1 MRFYQQFIANQL
13 YILVPL
19 LIRLPFLFIEIQK
32 GLTFRIIL
40 GYITVTSLVGAYYF
54 FYKNKILKNILT
66 QVGFLSLS
74 LSPILTMGGLA
85 DSTTPIYILGFAIF
99 TLWTL
104 GVEQTRSVLI
114 STCILISIA
123 IIHYFSGYAQIMDV
137 NDDQYLLGIPLIS
150 LIGSITSLAAL
161 YFLVNDYRKKNNK
174 LIDITIKQ
182 EQFIS
187 HLNHEMRNP
196 LQGIKGVLDILKNH
210 QIPAERFD
218 YLLDNAIRTTE
229 HLNDM
234 VNEVLSLKQLRSG
247 MFSDSPVP
255 HNIRDIV
262 DTTIFIY
269 KEQAHQKGLKFNV
282 NYDEDLP
289 EQLFIPNKSLKIVL
303 SNLTSNAVKY
313 TAQGEINID
322 VSFTQGML
330 TLSVQ
335 DTGIG
340 IPKTLTDKIFDEYYQ
355 VDQRLTKDFQGT
367 GIGLS
372 IVKPLISR
380 LEGSITAHSTLNEGS
395 TFTVTFPCKLV
406 LQSKSSLASSAVKQ
420 HHKLPNLAGT
430 SILVVEDNMINRA
443 ILKEQLEA
451 CGASITEA
459 ENGAEALDL
468 IKINHFDVVLSDIAM
483 PILDGVSLVKT
494 VRQFDPQLIMVAIS
508 GNTLHNEI
516 TAYYDAGFNYVLSKP
531 YNTEKLYDIILKV
544 RKRQLIKS

>member
-1 MRFYQQFIANQL
+1 
-13 YILVPL
+13 
-19 LIRLPFLFIEIQK
+19 
-32 GLTFRIIL
+32 
-40 GYITVTSLVGAYYF
+40 
-54 FYKNKILKNILT
+54 
-66 QVGFLSLS
+66 
-74 LSPILTMGGLA
+74 
-85 DSTTPIYILGFAIF
+85 
-99 TLWTL
+99 
-104 GVEQTRSVLI
+104 
-114 STCILISIA
+114 
-123 IIHYFSGYAQIMDV
+123 
-137 NDDQYLLGIPLIS
+137 
-150 LIGSITSLAAL
+150 
-161 YFLVNDYRKKNNK
+161 
-174 LIDITIKQ
+174 
-182 EQFIS
+182 
-187 HLNHEMRNP
+187 MRNP

-218 YLLDNAIRTTE
+218 YLLDNAIRTTN

-322 VSFTQGML
+322 ISFTQGML

-483 PILDGVSLVKT
+483 PILDGVGLVKA
-494 VRQFDPQLIMVAIS
+494 VRQFESQLIMVAIS

>member
-1 MRFYQQFIANQL
+1 MRIYQQLFAQRL
-13 YILVPL
+13 HILIPL
-19 LIRLPFLFIEIQK
+19 LIRFGFWLKDLHDELQ
-32 GLTFRIIL
+32 FRTVI
-40 GYITVTSLVGAYYF
+40 GFITVTSLLGAYYF
-54 FYKNKILKNILT
+54 FYKNHTLKIIFTLI
-66 QVGFLSLS
+66 GFLSLS
-74 LSPILTMGGLA
+74 LSPILTNGGLA
-85 DSTTPIYILGFAIF
+85 DPGATIYIIGFTMF
-99 TLWTL
+99 TLWAV
-104 GVEQTRSVLI
+104 GIEQTRSVLI
-114 STCILISIA
+114 CTFILISIA

-137 NDDQYLLGIPLIS
+137 NDKKAFLGIPLKETIGGIS
-150 LIGSITSLAAL
+150 ILIAL
-161 YFLVNDYRKKNNK
+161 YFLINDYRKKNNK
-174 LIDITIKQ
+174 LIDINIKQ

-218 YLLDNAIRTTE
+218 YLLDNAIRTTN

-406 LQSKSSLASSAVKQ
+406 LQSKSNLASSAVKQ

-483 PILDGVSLVKT
+483 PILDGVGLVKA
-494 VRQFDPQLIMVAIS
+494 VRQFESQLFIIAIS
-508 GNTLHNEI
+508 GNTLLNERA
-516 TAYYDAGFNYVLSKP
+516 AYYDAGFNYVLSKP

-544 RKRQLIKS
+544 RKRQLVMS

>member
-1 MRFYQQFIANQL
+1 M
-13 YILVPL
+13 
-19 LIRLPFLFIEIQK
+19 
-32 GLTFRIIL
+32 
-40 GYITVTSLVGAYYF
+40 
-54 FYKNKILKNILT
+54 
-66 QVGFLSLS
+66 
-74 LSPILTMGGLA
+74 
-85 DSTTPIYILGFAIF
+85 
-99 TLWTL
+99 
-104 GVEQTRSVLI
+104 
-114 STCILISIA
+114 
-123 IIHYFSGYAQIMDV
+123 
-137 NDDQYLLGIPLIS
+137 
-150 LIGSITSLAAL
+150 
-161 YFLVNDYRKKNNK
+161 
-174 LIDITIKQ
+174 
-182 EQFIS
+182 
-187 HLNHEMRNP
+187 
-196 LQGIKGVLDILKNH
+196 
-210 QIPAERFD
+210 
-218 YLLDNAIRTTE
+218 
-229 HLNDM
+229 
-234 VNEVLSLKQLRSG
+234 
-247 MFSDSPVP
+247 
-255 HNIRDIV
+255 
-262 DTTIFIY
+262 
-269 KEQAHQKGLKFNV
+269 

-406 LQSKSSLASSAVKQ
+406 LQSKSNLASSAVKQ

-468 IKINHFDVVLSDIAM
+468 IKVNHFDIVLSDIAM
-483 PILDGVSLVKT
+483 PILDGVGLIKA
-494 VRQFDPQLIMVAIS
+494 VRQFEPQLIMVAIS
-508 GNTLHNEI
+508 GNTLHHNEA
-516 TAYYDAGFNYVLSKP
+516 TAYYDAGYNYVMSKP

-544 RKRQLIKS
+544 RKRQLIMS

>member
-1 MRFYQQFIANQL
+1 M
-13 YILVPL
+13 
-19 LIRLPFLFIEIQK
+19 
-32 GLTFRIIL
+32 
-40 GYITVTSLVGAYYF
+40 
-54 FYKNKILKNILT
+54 
-66 QVGFLSLS
+66 
-74 LSPILTMGGLA
+74 
-85 DSTTPIYILGFAIF
+85 
-99 TLWTL
+99 
-104 GVEQTRSVLI
+104 
-114 STCILISIA
+114 
-123 IIHYFSGYAQIMDV
+123 
-137 NDDQYLLGIPLIS
+137 
-150 LIGSITSLAAL
+150 
-161 YFLVNDYRKKNNK
+161 
-174 LIDITIKQ
+174 
-182 EQFIS
+182 
-187 HLNHEMRNP
+187 
-196 LQGIKGVLDILKNH
+196 
-210 QIPAERFD
+210 
-218 YLLDNAIRTTE
+218 
-229 HLNDM
+229 
-234 VNEVLSLKQLRSG
+234 
-247 MFSDSPVP
+247 
-255 HNIRDIV
+255 
-262 DTTIFIY
+262 
-269 KEQAHQKGLKFNV
+269 

-406 LQSKSSLASSAVKQ
+406 LQSKSNLASSAVKP

-468 IKINHFDVVLSDIAM
+468 IKVNHFDIVLSDIAM
-483 PILDGVSLVKT
+483 PILDGVGLIKA
-494 VRQFDPQLIMVAIS
+494 VRQFEPQLIMVAIS
-508 GNTLHNEI
+508 GNTLHNEA
-516 TAYYDAGFNYVLSKP
+516 TAYYDAGFNYVMSKP

-544 RKRQLIKS
+544 RKRQLIMS